1 MKHPKTLHCAALA
14 AIFAAQ
20 TAALGSV
27 NDYAY
32 CAEIT
37 VAGAADGVSLANFP
51 ALLRVSAARIDGF
64 AYSQLSSP
72 TDGADLRFTDA
83 EGHFLPHDIDT
94 WNPDGESLVWVS
106 VPTLANGEKITMR
119 WGNDNPAEVNDPAAV
134 WSAAG
139 YVQVWHFST
148 GVTTDATGR
157 GLSLTLGG
165 SGIQASSDALL
176 GGCYTNSA
184 TTADTD
190 TTYINFPSHET
201 LLDNITNRTVS
212 GWFRANENLQTG
224 GGVRTVFFAS
234 QPDYTQKGFR
244 LSYLNGGYYISCDG
258 NSGGTSEMGNW
269 YAYYNTYYTWTMFGM
284 RLTESDGD
292 LTGSIFR
299 QGERIKGPTAI
310 PGGISATTT
319 PVSMGNFGNGA
330 PNKNA
335 PFYGDMDEFRVNK
348 TALSDEWMKEEY
360 ATVAADGYLTYGA
373 ADLRPYVAFLRA
385 DKADTLPAAYGVPEA
400 TFSDVEAGVAATV
413 AAKNDGRPS
422 ATLYVAPGTYRA
434 QNDALRAT
442 NGVSIVGI
450 GAREGT
456 IITGPEDSDS
466 TAWNHRVLLLSDGGF
481 LANVTIRGTYRTNWD
496 SADKS
501 TGYWNRRGSALLLEG
516 TGTIASNIVVCGAT
530 AYKWGAN
537 EFEGAVALLDSSRL
551 TDSVVSGN
559 SGSFIGAGVNARAH
573 TLVRRCVISGN
584 RADKIS
590 GGTAKT
596 SGGGVYLRDYAQLV
610 DCLVVS
616 NRASVAGG
624 AVFHDYGQNEN
635 GGGIFNC
642 TIADN
647 SAATHGAIY
656 ANQYGSIV
664 NSIVYGNTSDN
675 ASAAITNS
683 NANYAGEYYVVNCVL
698 GEVLPDNLTGASG
711 NQIANPRF
719 TDAANGDYTLRAS
732 SPCIDA
738 GDNAARAG
746 LGTPSTWL
754 ALNYVPHCHN
764 NETDTWDGAPD
775 IGCYESTNVRQDA
788 TVVVFR

>member
-37 VAGAADGVSLANFP
+37 VAGAAEGVSLANFP
-51 ALLRVSAARIDGF
+51 ALVRVSAARIDGF

-119 WGNDNPAEVNDPAAV
+119 WGNASPVETNDPATV

-165 SGIQASSDALL
+165 SGIQASSDSLL
-176 GGCYTNSA
+176 GGCYTNTATDSA
-184 TTADTD
+184 K
-190 TTYINFPSHET
+190 NFIAVPQHDS
-201 LLDNITNRTVS
+201 LLTNIAVRTVS
-212 GWFRANENLQTG
+212 GWYCPDENFKTG
-224 GGVRTVFFAS
+224 NNFVTEFFTSKDAS
-234 QPDYTQKGFR
+234 SDNGMELF
-244 LSYLNGGYYISCDG
+244 YLNGNYRLRADDQSTDI
-258 NSGGTSEMGNW
+258 GGW
-269 YAYYNTYYTWTMFGM
+269 VAYPSLFEWLFIGARFST
-284 RLTESDGD
+284 DGD
-292 LTGSIFR
+292 GKLYGAMFR
-299 QGERIKGPTAI
+299 QGAELTKYSGVLNST
-310 PGGISATTT
+310 ISSTECDFA
-319 PVSMGNFGNGA
+319 MGNFN
-330 PNKNA
+330 NHKNYA
-335 PFYGDMDEFRVNK
+335 GSRPFHGSMDELRINQG
-348 TALSDEWMKEEY
+348 ALSAEWMKEEY
-360 ATVAADGYLTYGA
+360 ATVAIDGYLTYGA
-373 ADLRPYVAFLRA
+373 SDLRPYVAFLRA
-385 DKADTLPAAYGVPEA
+385 DEADTLPAAYGVPEA
-400 TFSDVEAGVAATV
+400 TFSDVEAAVAATV

-422 ATLYVAPGTYRA
+422 ATLYIAPGTYRA

-450 GAREGT
+450 GAREET
-456 IITGPEDSDS
+456 IITGPEGSDS
-466 TAWNHRVLLLSDGGF
+466 TAWDHRVLLLSDGGF
-481 LANVTIRGTYRTNWD
+481 LANVTIRGTYRTQWD

-501 TGYWNRRGSALLLEG
+501 TGNWNRRGSALLLEG
-516 TGTIASNIVVCGAT
+516 TGTTASNIVVCGAT
-530 AYKWGAN
+530 AYRWGAN

-584 RADKIS
+584 RADKVS

-616 NRASVAGG
+616 NRASVTGG
-624 AVFHDYGQNEN
+624 AVFHDYGQNEKD
-635 GGGIFNC
+635 GGIFNC

-698 GEVLPDNLTGASG
+698 GEALPDTLTGASG

-732 SPCIDA
+732 SKCIDA
-738 GDNAARAG
+738 GENTARVG

-764 NETDTWDGAPD
+764 DEPDTWDGAPD